1 MACPVEIPAGMCS
14 DHHVEPLLRNLR
26 DYIGL
31 HTPVRNEN
39 GDIIDLTLVWW
50 NDAYEGIRIHP
61 PVLGQSMMATYYQP
75 EGVLEIVE
83 DVLQNGTYKQI
94 FSIGENS
101 EDRYRAPEVLVRIEV
116 TWMQVG
122 DAIVEIG
129 SDLSEMTALELE
141 LISQR
146 KAFTDA
152 TRVATL
158 QLERSRIARDLHD
171 SIIQNLFAISLNLK
185 TREDK
190 DWAINSL
197 NDVITEIRSTIFDI
211 TPDSRPPL
219 KECVE
224 KIVDMFSGAW
234 PSPPVLHIHL
244 ERELPDD
251 LVEDIENVIRE
262 GLSNAAR
269 HAKASHVEVS
279 VSVTADD
286 ITVLISD
293 DGIGPQG
300 AQRRRGGGTLS
311 LHHRATERGGQYLL
325 TPGSTSG
332 SILTWTCPIN

>member
-1 MACPVEIPAGMCS
+1 MPCPVEIPAGMCS
-14 DHHVEPLLRNLR
+14 DHQVEPLLRNLR

-31 HTPVRNEN
+31 HQLVRNEN
-39 GDIIDLTLVWW
+39 GDIVDLSLVWW

-61 PVLGQSMMATYYQP
+61 PVLGQSMMATYYEP
-75 EGVLEIVE
+75 EGVLEIVAQ
-83 DVLQNGTYKQI
+83 VLEQGTVKQI
-94 FSIGENS
+94 FSIGENAV
-101 EDRYRAPEVLVRIEV
+101 DHYRPPELLVRIEV
-116 TWMQVG
+116 TWMLVG

-129 SDLSEMTALELE
+129 SDLSQMTALELD
-141 LISQR
+141 LIAQR
-146 KAFTDA
+146 KAYTDA
-152 TRVATL
+152 TRQATL
-158 QLERSRIARDLHD
+158 ELERSRIARDLHD

-197 NDVITEIRSTIFDI
+197 NDVISEIRSTIFDI

-219 KECVE
+219 KDSVE
-224 KIVDMFSGAW
+224 KIVEMFSGAW
-234 PSPPVLHIHL
+234 PSSPTLHLRL

-251 LVEDIENVIRE
+251 LVDDIENVIRE

-269 HAKASHVEVS
+269 HAKASHIDIS
-279 VSVTADD
+279 VSVTAENV
-286 ITVLISD
+286 TVLITD

-311 LHHRATERGGQYLL
+311 LDHRAAVRGGQYLL

-332 SILTWTCPIN
+332 SILSWSCPIN

>member
-1 MACPVEIPAGMCS
+1 MACPVEIPSGIYS
-14 DHHVEPLLRNLR
+14 DRNVEPLLRNLR

-39 GDIIDLTLVWW
+39 GDIVDLTLVWW

-61 PVLGQSMMATYYQP
+61 TVLGQSMMATYFEP

-83 DVLQNGTYKQI
+83 QVFQQGTVKQI
-94 FSIGENS
+94 FSIGENAQ
-101 EDRYRAPEVLVRIEV
+101 DRYRTPEVLVRIEV

-129 SDLSEMTALELE
+129 SDLSQMTALELD
-141 LISQR
+141 LIAQR
-146 KAFTDA
+146 KAYTDA
-152 TRVATL
+152 TRQATL
-158 QLERSRIARDLHD
+158 EVERSRIARDLHD
-171 SIIQNLFAISLNLK
+171 SIIQNLFAIGLNLK

-197 NDVITEIRSTIFDI
+197 NDVIAEIRSTIFGI
-211 TPDSRPPL
+211 APDSRPPL
-219 KECVE
+219 KDSVE

-234 PSPPVLHIHL
+234 PSPPTLHFHL

-251 LVEDIENVIRE
+251 LVTDIENVIRE

-279 VSVTADD
+279 VSVTAED
-286 ITVLISD
+286 ITVLITD

-300 AQRRRGGGTLS
+300 AQRRRGGGTFS
-311 LHHRATERGGQYLL
+311 LDHRATVRGGQHRL

-332 SILTWTCPIN
+332 SILSWTCPIH